1 MQIQVTFESFEEM
14 EQFGFA
20 VAEGKSFPVERKAES
35 GGDRERED
43 VQRSVVPT
51 VEAPVPQ
58 QENQGSVQQA
68 IQPASQQTAQSVPT
82 TSHSYTAEDLQKAA
96 ITLVDKGM
104 MAQLQGL
111 LQQFSVIS
119 LPDLP
124 KERYGDF
131 ATALRGMGAQI

>member
-20 VAEGKSFPVERKAES
+20 VAEGKSFPVEQKAES
-35 GGDRERED
+35 GEHRERED
-43 VQRSVVPT
+43 GAVVPPIG
-51 VEAPVPQ
+51 APVPQ
-58 QENQGSVQQA
+58 QENQEFMQQA

-111 LQQFSVIS
+111 LQQFGVTS